1 MLQAENIQFAYDEK
15 TKLQFPD
22 INCQKGE
29 QWLLLGQSG
38 SGKTT
43 LLHLL
48 GGLMKAQKGHIK
60 IADTDIA
67 KLSASQ
73 LDHFRG
79 RNIGIIFQKSH
90 FVRAL
95 TVEENLVLAQDL
107 AGIKIDRQRI
117 KVLLDRLNIGHKL
130 QAKTDAL
137 SIGEQQRVAIARA
150 LVNRPK
156 IILADEPT
164 SALDDQNCDEV
175 IRLLEQQAKEEA
187 VTLLIVT
194 HDGRLKNKF
203 DHQIHLQ
210 KQL

>member
-1 MLQAENIQFAYDEK
+1 MLQAENIQFAYDQH
-15 TKLQFPD
+15 TKLHFPD
-22 INCQKGE
+22 IQCNKGE

-48 GGLMKAQKGHIK
+48 GGLLKSQQGHIT

-67 KLSASQ
+67 SLSTSQ

-79 RNIGIIFQKSH
+79 KNIGIIFQKSH

-95 TVEENLVLAQDL
+95 TVEENLILAQDL
-107 AGIKIDRQRI
+107 AGVKIDKNRV
-117 KVLLDRLNIGHKL
+117 KELLERLNIGHKL
-130 QAKTDAL
+130 HAKTDAL

-150 LVNRPK
+150 LVNRPQV
-156 IILADEPT
+156 ILADEPT
-164 SALDDQNCDEV
+164 SALDDINCEEV
-175 IRLLEQQAKEEA
+175 IQLLESQAKEEA

-194 HDGRLKNKF
+194 HDGRLKDNF